1 MEYYSVKKK
10 DLINDTC
17 NHLDKS
23 PRNYVEKNPLIPK
36 GYILYDFINI
46 TFVK

>member
-1 MEYYSVKKK
+1 M
-10 DLINDTC
+10 DLTIDTC

-23 PRNYVEKNPLIPK
+23 PGNYAEKNPLTQK

-46 TFVK
+46 TIVK